1 MTPAAGRTP
10 ANPGGSPA
18 TGRTP
23 ANPGGS
29 PATGRTPANP
39 EGSPAT
45 GRTPANPEGSPAGV
59 DLGTAGADHHGPVGG
74 EPGASPDGLGLPSLG
89 GRRSLREQ
97 VSDSL
102 RALLVS
108 GRLRPG
114 ELYSAPGLA
123 AEFGVSPTP
132 VREAML
138 DLVREG
144 LVEPVKNKGFRVTAM
159 SDAELDALAELRG
172 LIEVPV
178 MTAVARDADATVR
191 AEVEALRPLAR
202 SMVDAAAAKD
212 LARYVALDAEFHLR
226 FLALHGNEYVVEVV
240 RDLRGRSRLFG
251 LAEMAER
258 GTLPGNAAEHEQMV
272 DLALSGDADGM
283 EALVRVHIAQ
293 LRAAWA

>member
-1 MTPAAGRTP
+1 MTGDPAA
-10 ANPGGSPA
+10 PG
-18 TGRTP
+18 
-23 ANPGGS
+23 
-29 PATGRTPANP
+29 
-39 EGSPAT
+39 
-45 GRTPANPEGSPAGV
+45 
-59 DLGTAGADHHGPVGG
+59 DLA
-74 EPGASPDGLGLPSLG
+74 LPSLG
-89 GRRSLREQ
+89 GRSSLREQ
-97 VSDSL
+97 VADSL

-144 LVEPVKNKGFRVTAM
+144 LVEPVRNKGFRVTAM

-178 MTAVARDADATVR
+178 MTAVARAADDPTR
-191 AEVEALRPLAR
+191 AAVERLRPLAR
-202 SMVDAAAAKD
+202 EMVDAAAAKD
-212 LARYVALDAEFHLR
+212 LGRYVALDTEFHLR
-226 FLALHGNEYVVEVV
+226 FLALHGNDYVVDVV

-272 DLALSGDADGM
+272 DLALTGDARGM
-283 EALVRVHIAQ
+283 ERLVTRHIGQ
-293 LRAAWA
+293 LRDAWA

>member
-1 MTPAAGRTP
+1 MT
-10 ANPGGSPA
+10 
-18 TGRTP
+18 
-23 ANPGGS
+23 
-29 PATGRTPANP
+29 
-39 EGSPAT
+39 E
-45 GRTPANPEGSPAGV
+45 
-59 DLGTAGADHHGPVGG
+59 D
-74 EPGASPDGLGLPSLG
+74 ASPGLGLPSLG
-89 GRRSLREQ
+89 GRSSLREQ
-97 VSDSL
+97 VADAL

-144 LVEPVKNKGFRVTAM
+144 LVEPVRNKGFRVTAM

-178 MTAVARDADATVR
+178 MTAVARDADADTWR
-191 AEVEALRPLAR
+191 RVEELRPLAR

-212 LARYVALDAEFHLR
+212 LARYVALDTEFHLR
-226 FLALHGNEYVVEVV
+226 FLALHGNDYVVEVV

-258 GTLPGNAAEHEQMV
+258 GTLPGNAVEHEEMV
-272 DLALSGDADGM
+272 DLVLARDADGM
-283 EALVRVHIAQ
+283 ARLMRDHLGQIRQ
-293 LRAAWA
+293 AWAGRDPSPT